1 MTITWAV
8 TSSGHRSKQTIIGLG
23 DNPAHAR
30 IRLTAATAALIA
42 RAGDDEWPRYTLH
55 LGADL
60 AAIIQTGHGVDG
72 SPDHAATAELLARA
86 TRGSIASKALGK
98 RAFYAQVGMDQP
110 AAYAYAME
118 VMANAAL
125 TPDAQEGIAA
135 FLEKR
140 KPTFTERA

>member
-1 MTITWAV
+1 
-8 TSSGHRSKQTIIGLG
+8 
-23 DNPAHAR
+23 
-30 IRLTAATAALIA
+30 
-42 RAGDDEWPRYTLH
+42 
-55 LGADL
+55 
-60 AAIIQTGHGVDG
+60 
-72 SPDHAATAELLARA
+72 
-86 TRGSIASKALGK
+86 
-98 RAFYAQVGMDQP
+98 MDQQ